1 MAIKKSTYSIE
12 GMHCASCQ
20 ILIQKELANTK
31 GVDKVSVSLAE
42 NKLEIEGD
50 NISIEKLNSMFK
62 KLGYRFKNYS
72 QTEQKE
78 HNIYTLPLIISLLF
92 IAALMLLEKSQ
103 VFGFSLLGNSSHAT
117 YFIFGLVAGISTCS
131 ALVGGLLLSA
141 VNRWATDF
149 GKSPTPHILFI
160 TGRLTSFLILGGLLG
175 ALGSLIAISIRSTA
189 LIMTFVSLLMLYI
202 GLQMLEVKFA
212 KRYLG
217 VPKLANIISS
227 LERKQGKHIAFML
240 GAITFFVPCGF
251 TLVAQTN
258 ALASGDFISAG
269 TRLLAFALGTVPPLI
284 LISITSIKLHTNSV
298 RARQFSLLS
307 GFVLVFLG
315 LITINSQLNILGL
328 PSVSD
333 IPRIGANSLDKPKP
347 TNQIPG
353 GVQLMQ
359 MEARGFEYLPKE
371 LSIRKDIPVRWEIY
385 NTNAVGCANAVYAPD
400 LYNDVILLKP
410 GLNVVNFTPTKTGTF
425 KITCSMG
432 MVAPVFVSVN

>member
-1 MAIKKSTYSIE
+1 MANKKSTYSIE

-31 GVDKVSVSLAE
+31 GIDKVSVSLSE

-50 NISIEKLNSMFK
+50 SISTERLNSIFK
-62 KLGYRFKNYS
+62 KLGYRFKNYP
-72 QTEQKE
+72 QTEEKKR
-78 HNIYTLPLIISLLF
+78 NIYVLPLVISVLF
-92 IAALMLLEKSQ
+92 IITLLMLEKSQ

-117 YFIFGLVAGISTCS
+117 YFIFGLIAGVSTCS
-131 ALVGGLLLSA
+131 ALVGGLLLSV
-141 VNRWATDF
+141 VNRWTADF
-149 GKSPTPHILFI
+149 GRSPTPHIFFI
-160 TGRLTSFLILGGLLG
+160 IGRLVSFLLLGGLLG
-175 ALGSLIAISIRSTA
+175 ILGSLIAFSIKSTA
-189 LIMTFVSLLMLYI
+189 LIMTFASLVMFFI

-217 VPKLANIISS
+217 VPKLANIIAV
-227 LERKQGKHIAFML
+227 LEKKQGKHVAFML
-240 GAITFFVPCGF
+240 GAVTFFVPCGF

-269 TRLLAFALGTVPPLI
+269 TKLLDFALGTIPPLI
-284 LISITSIKLHTNSV
+284 LISLTSIKLHTNSV
-298 RARQFSLLS
+298 RARQFSLFS

-315 LITINSQLNILGL
+315 VITMNSQLNILGL
-328 PSVSD
+328 PSLSD
-333 IPRIGANSLDKPKP
+333 ISRIGSSKLDKPKP

-359 MEARGFEYLPKE
+359 MEARGLEYLPKE

-410 GLNVVNFTPTKTGTF
+410 GLNVVSFTPTKTGTF